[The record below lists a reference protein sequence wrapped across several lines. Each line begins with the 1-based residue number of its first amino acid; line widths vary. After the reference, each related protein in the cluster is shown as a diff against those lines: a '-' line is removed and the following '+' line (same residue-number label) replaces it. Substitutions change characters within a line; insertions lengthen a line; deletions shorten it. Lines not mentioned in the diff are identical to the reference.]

1 MRERRAH
8 ERRNVN
14 HRGILSFNDG
24 RSAVACR
31 LVNLSEG
38 GVLVRVD
45 TPQMLP
51 PQVSLIYDRLDE
63 PTRIMTPIE
72 PETITGSLNFN
83 VIPNQCSRRTKLWL

>member
-63 PTRIMTPIE
+63 QM
-72 PETITGSLNFN
+72 PE
-83 VIPNQCSRRTKLWL
+83 VISASCMVVRLEARAAALKFLHVA

>member
-1 MRERRAH
+1 MRERRSH

-63 PTRIMTPIE
+63 QM
-72 PETITGSLNFN
+72 PE
-83 VIPNQCSRRTKLWL
+83 VISASCMVVRLEARAAALKFLHVA

>member
-24 RSAVACR
+24 KSAVACR

-51 PQVSLIYDRLDE
+51 QHVSLIYDRLDE
-63 PTRIMTPIE
+63 QM
-72 PETITGSLNFN
+72 PE
-83 VIPNQCSRRTKLWL
+83 VISASCTVVRLEARAAALKFLHVA